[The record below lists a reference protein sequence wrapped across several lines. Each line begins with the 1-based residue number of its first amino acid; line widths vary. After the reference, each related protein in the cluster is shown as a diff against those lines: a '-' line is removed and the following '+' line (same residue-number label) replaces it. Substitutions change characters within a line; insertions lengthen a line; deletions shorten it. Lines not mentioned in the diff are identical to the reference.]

1 MPNRLWHQAADRGRV
16 RERLAAART
25 GAGAEPSAWISW
37 RAARRTVTILSCLL
51 PLVAVGIAAPAAQA
65 EETSVIESNYDLREA
80 LEQIKGGIHE
90 DGGSLDGYAKYLSEH
105 TSDTEDAINLD
116 RYLGEMLAVDKEY
129 GADGG
134 LSGVMSRL
142 GISEDSSMKD
152 MLEEEF
158 EHTGETNSEI
168 AEKMGENVDSDV
180 EAAGSA
186 TQDVAGGE
194 FGDLAVSSGAV
205 DGVVGATLGALAP
218 LFTLGALTYLDIK
231 NGTNPLSETL
241 ANILG
246 TQETE
251 PIEPVEHGIKGHAII
266 PIGGVWRYVGQCSK
280 GQLYTCLNEQHH
292 AEVEK
297 WEHGFPEPWGGYYGN
312 YEGEPYGY
320 NPKSI
325 AYDVK
330 EWNHLPG
337 AYVLGY
343 HTETNKYYFG
353 SSFPE
358 ETVEGSIIPIYNLS
372 SKCGGEGAKTQSFYG
387 WNVIDG
393 QPWQTAETDDHL
405 ELNGEEWSCEWY
417 TEGPHKEDIRNT
429 NKGKNGFGY
438 IYRSGAQMKS
448 GFANPGKKSEIEG
461 KGATV
466 IPATGTPVT
475 GSKALESAL
484 NAQTESLQRGEDKK
498 AEHLVDHA
506 EKIAVKGTL
515 PPEPGTIPYCRTLTV
530 SFCEKVAEE
539 AGFRKF
545 TVSPLEWAT
554 ANLEVE
560 TEDVVKTEP
569 AEGTEVETGKT
580 ITIKPN
586 PEAVSA
592 NKLGEDLQTNNAKA
606 ELTKEEAKRIA
617 ESCLKDTAQAEDISD
632 GEKEC
637 ETLPI
642 FASGNDVPTATEHDL
657 IALAEYPKW
666 VLLNYESSEAKETKG
681 EKREWYNGLGGC
693 STERPEGDSCD
704 EYPFYATKQGGPSD
718 TPTPSLKWINASDN
732 SKQGGKYGNF
742 VTSCKMAERSST
754 AYAFLAIPLL
764 PVFKMPTVY
773 LCN

>member
-1 MPNRLWHQAADRGRV
+1 M
-16 RERLAAART
+16 
-25 GAGAEPSAWISW
+25 
-37 RAARRTVTILSCLL
+37 
-51 PLVAVGIAAPAAQA
+51 AQA
-65 EETSVIESNYDLREA
+65 EETSVIESNYNLREA

-90 DGGSLDGYAKYLSEH
+90 DGGSLDEYAKYLSEH

-142 GISEDSSMKD
+142 GISEDHSMKD

-251 PIEPVEHGIKGHAII
+251 QLEPVEHGPKGHAIV
-266 PIGGVWRYVGQCSK
+266 PIGGVWRYVAQCSK
-280 GQLYTCLNEQHH
+280 GQLYTCLHEQHV
-292 AEVEK
+292 AEDYK
-297 WEHGFPEPWGGYYGN
+297 WEHGFPEAWGGYYGN

-320 NPKSI
+320 NPKPI
-325 AYDVK
+325 AYNVTG
-330 EWNHLPG
+330 WNHLPG

-358 ETVEGSIIPIYNLS
+358 ETVEGSIAPIYNLS
-372 SKCGGEGAKTQSFYG
+372 SKCGGEGAKTQTFYG

-393 QPWQTAETDDHL
+393 QPWQTAETYDHL
-405 ELNGEEWSCEWY
+405 ELNGESWSCEWY
-417 TEGPHKEDIRNT
+417 TEGPHKEDIRHT
-429 NKGKNGFGY
+429 NKGENGFGY

-475 GSKALESAL
+475 GAKALESAI
-484 NAQTESLQRGEDKK
+484 NAQAEALQRGEDKK

-506 EKIAVKGTL
+506 EKIAVKGTV
-515 PPEPGTIPYCRTLTV
+515 PPEPSTIPYCRTLTV
-530 SFCEKVAEE
+530 SFCEKAAEE
-539 AGFRKF
+539 AGFTKF

-569 AEGTEVETGKT
+569 AEGAEVETSKT

-586 PEAVSA
+586 PEAAAA
-592 NKLGEDLQTNNAKA
+592 NKLGEALQTKNSEAG
-606 ELTKEEAKRIA
+606 LTSEVAKRVA
-617 ESCLKDTAQAEDISD
+617 ESCLKDTALAEKAAS
-632 GEKEC
+632 EC

-642 FASGNDVPTATEHDL
+642 FASGSDVPSATEHDL
-657 IALAEYPKW
+657 KAIAPISGYPQW
-666 VLLNYESSEAKETKG
+666 VKLNYESSATKEERG
-681 EKREWYNGLGGC
+681 EKRAWYEGLGGC
-693 STERPEGDSCD
+693 SGTKLEGKSCD
-704 EYPFYATKQGGPSD
+704 EYPFFASQQGGETA
-718 TPTPSLKWINASDN
+718 TPTPSLEYISSVDN
-732 SKQGGKYGNF
+732 SEQGSRYGNF

-754 AYAFLAIPLL
+754 DYAFLAIPLP
-764 PVFKMPTVY
+764 PVLKIPTITK